1 MVKSVIFIGGKEI
14 GYFCLEH
21 LLSNS
26 NKLGIKIIGVL
37 PSDKS
42 ISTSNFSFPN
52 LCKEYGVKIF
62 DKLDDLLNV
71 DIIISVQFHLI
82 LQSRHIEKASQ
93 VAVNLHMAPLPE
105 YRGCNQFS
113 FAIID
118 KAQEF
123 GTSLHKLDASID
135 GGDLLFEKRFE
146 IQDNLFVSDLY
157 KKTFKQSKI
166 LFVEKIQSIID
177 GTAIFIPQN
186 KLPKERKRGFHLRK
200 EMNQIKQISSE
211 WTIEKQKRYFRA
223 TYFPPFSP
231 PVMVSESGS
240 FNLNM
245 DWYNSL

>member
-1 MVKSVIFIGGKEI
+1 MKSVIFIGGKEI

-42 ISTSNFSFPN
+42 ISKSNFSFPN

-82 LQSRHIEKASQ
+82 LQKRHIEKARQ
-93 VAVNLHMAPLPE
+93 IAVNLHMAPLPE

>member
-1 MVKSVIFIGGKEI
+1 MKSVIFIGGKEI

-42 ISTSNFSFPN
+42 ISKSNFSFSN
-52 LCKEYGVKIF
+52 LCKEYRVKIF
-62 DKLDDLLNV
+62 EELDDLLNV

-82 LQSRHIEKASQ
+82 LQKRHIEKARQ
-93 VAVNLHMAPLPE
+93 IAVNLHMAPLPE

-118 KAQEF
+118 RAKEF

-135 GGDLLFEKRFE
+135 GGDLLFERRFE
-146 IQDNLFVSDLY
+146 IKDNLFVSDLY
-157 KKTFKQSKI
+157 KKTFTESKI

-177 GTAIFIPQN
+177 GEASPIPQN

-200 EMNQIKQISSE
+200 EMSQIKQIGSDWS
-211 WTIEKQKRYFRA
+211 IEKQKRYFRA
-223 TYFPPFSP
+223 TYFPPFTP

-240 FNLNM
+240 INLNM

>member
-1 MVKSVIFIGGKEI
+1 MKSVIFIGGKEI

-42 ISTSNFSFPN
+42 ISKSNFSFSN
-52 LCKEYGVKIF
+52 LCKEYRVKIF
-62 DKLDDLLNV
+62 EELDDLLNV

-82 LQSRHIEKASQ
+82 LQNRHIEKASQ
-93 VAVNLHMAPLPE
+93 IAVNLHMAPLPE

-118 KAQEF
+118 RAKEF

-135 GGDLLFEKRFE
+135 GGDLLFERRFE
-146 IQDNLFVSDLY
+146 IKDNLFVSDLY
-157 KKTFKQSKI
+157 KKTFTESKI

-177 GTAIFIPQN
+177 GEASPIPQN

-200 EMNQIKQISSE
+200 EMSQIKQIGSDWS
-211 WTIEKQKRYFRA
+211 IEKQKRYFRA
-223 TYFPPFSP
+223 TYFPPFTP

-240 FNLNM
+240 INLNM

>member
-1 MVKSVIFIGGKEI
+1 MKSVIFIGGKEI

-42 ISTSNFSFPN
+42 ISKSNFSFPN
-52 LCKEYGVKIF
+52 LCKEYRVKIF
-62 DKLDDLLNV
+62 EELDDLLNV

-82 LQSRHIEKASQ
+82 LQNRHIEKARQ
-93 VAVNLHMAPLPE
+93 IAVNLHMAPIPE

-118 KAQEF
+118 KAKEF

-135 GGDLLFEKRFE
+135 GGDLLFERRFE
-146 IQDNLFVSDLY
+146 IKDNLFVSDLY
-157 KKTFKQSKI
+157 KKTFTESKI

-177 GTAIFIPQN
+177 GAATLIPQN

-200 EMNQIKQISSE
+200 EMNQIKQIGSDWS
-211 WTIEKQKRYFRA
+211 IEQQKRYFRA
-223 TYFPPFSP
+223 TYFPPFTP
-231 PVMVSESGS
+231 PVMVSESGRV
-240 FNLNM
+240 NLNM